1 MIECDLDALNEL
13 CERIANIGLANEK
26 HGDVMTEAHALR
38 DELNEER
45 EQVKKRRRVK
55 EALAEALKAAKAA
68 KAGKSPKGNKP
79 KGAGGFLARIEEA
92 SSRLRS
98 ALAEAEENEI
108 RGKELGAA
116 GSLLR
121 DLKLPQQ
128 ALDALRDAMALGTP
142 AALSAGMARAREQGL
157 GEEDADIMVA
167 ATQCDMQC
175 KELLARL
182 QAAHAEYNK
191 AEAAEPTDDTAM
203 QGARVSLASAVETI
217 QAMPELDFSKEAVF
231 MTAQQLLAH
240 IALDQLK
247 AEPLAERSLQAVEK
261 TLRAASRAGVGS
273 RRMSEAQEMAGRMRQ
288 QNEVKRGLQAAVTLN
303 SQPDVPN
310 SQALAALRDALD
322 AAQPFGHAW
331 GARTPLVR
339 EARNMYVQRAQAQR
353 AILNTRKCSVLPG
366 GEGGGV
372 IRRRKLSTEGRNL
385 LLSSMP
391 TASLGTGAAGPV
403 EGAKVGLERQEKEKE
418 REQLHS
424 LGRLRRL
431 TMQSLLT
438 LPTADDAQQSGWLA
452 AMGGDGCAAAAPAK
466 SGATT
471 EPPEPPHVRVRV

>member
-1 MIECDLDALNEL
+1 MIECDLDVLNEL

-38 DELNEER
+38 DELNKER

-68 KAGKSPKGNKP
+68 KAGKSLKGSKP
-79 KGAGGFLARIEEA
+79 KGADGFLARIEEA

-98 ALAEAEENEI
+98 ALAEAEKNQI

-128 ALDALRDAMALGTP
+128 ALDALRDAMAMGTP

-167 ATQCDMQC
+167 ATQCDAQC

-191 AEAAEPTDDTAM
+191 AAEEADDTAM
-203 QGARVSLASAVETI
+203 QGARVSLASAVEAI

-310 SQALAALRDALD
+310 SQALTALRDALD
-322 AAQPFGHAW
+322 AAQPFGRAW
-331 GARTPLVR
+331 GTRTPLVR

-353 AILNTRKCSVLPG
+353 AILNTRKSSVLPG

-391 TASLGTGAAGPV
+391 TACLGTGAAGPV
-403 EGAKVGLERQEKEKE
+403 EGAKVGLEQQQRQEKDK
-418 REQLHS
+418 EQLHS

-452 AMGGDGCAAAAPAK
+452 AMGDGDDDGPAAQ
-466 SGATT
+466 STT